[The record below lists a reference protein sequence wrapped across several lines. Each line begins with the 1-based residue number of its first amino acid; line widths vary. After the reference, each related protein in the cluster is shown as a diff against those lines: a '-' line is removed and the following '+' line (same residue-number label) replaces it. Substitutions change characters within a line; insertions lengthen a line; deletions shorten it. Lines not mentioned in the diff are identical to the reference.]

1 MKLCRHYLVE
11 ITNQGRLDAYQNL
24 GSDYTSARS
33 KLIEA
38 LIMNERIP
46 GILRRAEE
54 GYRKQGTVA
63 VGFSS
68 PQRYGKGQSRLRV
81 PAFVPREEIT
91 KITSSYQVLMLP
103 ISGRTPCLN
112 ALQEAKEL
120 AAELNIE
127 LGAWGS
133 AGLEVYTG
141 LPYTD
146 HNSDLDLLVR
156 GQNLQAI
163 EQFYFSLKQLGEKYN
178 CRLDPELDLPNGY
191 GVKLSE
197 FFMHTTELLGKSM
210 KGVGLIPK
218 QVIVDMFKN

>member
-1 MKLCRHYLVE
+1 MSVFPDTEKS
-11 ITNQGRLDAYQNL
+11 GRRL
-24 GSDYTSARS
+24 S
-33 KLIEA
+33 KT
-38 LIMNERIP
+38 
-46 GILRRAEE
+46 
-54 GYRKQGTVA
+54 GTVA

-127 LGAWGS
+127 LGAWVPPI
-133 AGLEVYTG
+133 EVYTG

-146 HNSDLDLLVR
+146 HI
-156 GQNLQAI
+156 Q
-163 EQFYFSLKQLGEKYN
+163 
-178 CRLDPELDLPNGY
+178 
-191 GVKLSE
+191 
-197 FFMHTTELLGKSM
+197 T
-210 KGVGLIPK
+210 
-218 QVIVDMFKN
+218 